1 MFVRRQSRQDFAFF
15 FCNSLKQELLTNSD
29 SIIIITIYYK
39 FIIYQL
45 LQKKRQKLQLT
56 QNAHFCCIIKLQKTK
71 RFSASIKCERTKPM
85 ISVSNVSKSFGKSQ
99 IIKDISFVAEAGK
112 ITGLIG
118 ANGSGKTTTMRLIS
132 TILKPD
138 CGTILVDGVDAMKDP
153 AAARKNLGV
162 LFGGDVSLYNRLS
175 AWENIMYFAKLQGM
189 SDEEAEK
196 RIKVLS
202 NLLDMDSYL
211 FKRVTGFSRGMRQ
224 KVSFAKSIVHN
235 PSVILLDEPSTG
247 LDIYSIR
254 DVQDFILTCKEQGKT
269 VLVSTHNMHEI
280 ERLCDNL
287 VIIADGRII
296 RDGTKEEILKN
307 EGTDD
312 VMEMFFKIAEGS
324 N

>member
-1 MFVRRQSRQDFAFF
+1 
-15 FCNSLKQELLTNSD
+15 
-29 SIIIITIYYK
+29 
-39 FIIYQL
+39 
-45 LQKKRQKLQLT
+45 
-56 QNAHFCCIIKLQKTK
+56 
-71 RFSASIKCERTKPM
+71 M
-85 ISVSNVSKSFGKSQ
+85 ISVSNVSKSFGKSK

-138 CGTILVDGVDAMKDP
+138 CGTILVDGVDAMNDP
-153 AAARKNLGV
+153 SGARKNLGV

-189 SDEEAEK
+189 SDEEAEH
-196 RIKVLS
+196 RIKILS
-202 NLLDMDSYL
+202 NLLDMDKFL

-287 VIIADGRII
+287 VIIADGQVVRN
-296 RDGTKEEILKN
+296 GTKEEILKN

>member
-1 MFVRRQSRQDFAFF
+1 
-15 FCNSLKQELLTNSD
+15 
-29 SIIIITIYYK
+29 
-39 FIIYQL
+39 
-45 LQKKRQKLQLT
+45 
-56 QNAHFCCIIKLQKTK
+56 
-71 RFSASIKCERTKPM
+71 M

-99 IIKDISFVAEAGK
+99 IIKNISFVAEAGK

-138 CGTILVDGVDAMKDP
+138 CGNILVDGVDAVSDP
-153 AAARKNLGV
+153 AGARKNLGV

-175 AWENIMYFAKLQGM
+175 AWANRMYVAKLQGM
-189 SDEEAEK
+189 SDEEAEQ
-196 RIKVLS
+196 RIKILS
-202 NLLDMDSYL
+202 NLLDMDKFL

-254 DVQDFILTCKEQGKT
+254 DVQDFILTCKEQEKT

-287 VIIADGRII
+287 VIIADGRIV
-296 RDGTKEEILKN
+296 RNGTKEDILRN
-307 EGTDD
+307 EGTSD

>member
-1 MFVRRQSRQDFAFF
+1 M
-15 FCNSLKQELLTNSD
+15 
-29 SIIIITIYYK
+29 IT
-39 FIIYQL
+39 
-45 LQKKRQKLQLT
+45 
-56 QNAHFCCIIKLQKTK
+56 
-71 RFSASIKCERTKPM
+71 
-85 ISVSNVSKSFGKSQ
+85 VSNVSKAFGKTQ
-99 IIKDISFVAEAGK
+99 VIKNISFTASPGQ

-138 CGTILVDGVDAMKDP
+138 SGSIIVDGADAVSNP

-162 LFGGDVSLYNRLS
+162 LFGGDVSLYNRLT

-189 SDEEAEK
+189 SDAEAET
-196 RIKVLS
+196 RIKILS
-202 NLLDMDSYL
+202 NLLDMDKYI

-224 KVSFAKSIVHN
+224 KVAFAKSIVHN

-287 VIIADGRII
+287 VIISDGRII
-296 RDGTKEEILKN
+296 RNGPKEEILRN

-312 VMEMFFKIAEGS
+312 VMEMFFRIAEGAD
-324 N
+324 

>member
-1 MFVRRQSRQDFAFF
+1 
-15 FCNSLKQELLTNSD
+15 
-29 SIIIITIYYK
+29 
-39 FIIYQL
+39 
-45 LQKKRQKLQLT
+45 
-56 QNAHFCCIIKLQKTK
+56 
-71 RFSASIKCERTKPM
+71 M
-85 ISVSNVSKSFGKSQ
+85 ISVSNVSKSFGKSK
-99 IIKDISFVAEAGK
+99 IIKDISFDAEAGK

-138 CGTILVDGVDAMKDP
+138 CGTILVDGVDAVNDP
-153 AAARKNLGV
+153 AGARKNLGV

-189 SDEEAEK
+189 SDDEAEQ
-196 RIKVLS
+196 RIKILS
-202 NLLDMDSYL
+202 NLLDMDKFL

-287 VIIADGRII
+287 VIIADGQIVRN
-296 RDGTKEEILKN
+296 GTKEEILRN
-307 EGTDD
+307 EGTND

>member
-1 MFVRRQSRQDFAFF
+1 
-15 FCNSLKQELLTNSD
+15 
-29 SIIIITIYYK
+29 
-39 FIIYQL
+39 
-45 LQKKRQKLQLT
+45 
-56 QNAHFCCIIKLQKTK
+56 
-71 RFSASIKCERTKPM
+71 M

-99 IIKDISFVAEAGK
+99 IIKNISFEAEPGK
-112 ITGLIG
+112 ITGFIG

-138 CGTILVDGVDAMKDP
+138 SGTILVDGVDAVKNP
-153 AAARKNLGV
+153 VAARKNLGV
-162 LFGGDVSLYNRLS
+162 LFGGDVSLYNRLT

-189 SDEEAEK
+189 NDEDAEQ
-196 RIKVLS
+196 RIKILS
-202 NLLDMDSYL
+202 NLLDMDRYL
-211 FKRVTGFSRGMRQ
+211 FKRVAGFSRGMRQ

-287 VIIADGRII
+287 VIIADGKII
-296 RDGTKEEILKN
+296 RNGTKEEILES
-307 EGTDD
+307 EGTSD
-312 VMEMFFKIAEGS
+312 VMEMFFRIAEGS
-324 N
+324 DR

>member
-1 MFVRRQSRQDFAFF
+1 
-15 FCNSLKQELLTNSD
+15 
-29 SIIIITIYYK
+29 
-39 FIIYQL
+39 
-45 LQKKRQKLQLT
+45 
-56 QNAHFCCIIKLQKTK
+56 
-71 RFSASIKCERTKPM
+71 M
-85 ISVSNVSKSFGKSQ
+85 ISVTGVSKSFGKSK
-99 IIKDISFVAEAGK
+99 IIKDISFEAEAGK

-138 CGTILVDGVDAMKDP
+138 SGTILVDGADAVNDP

-189 SDEEAEK
+189 SDEEAEQRTK
-196 RIKVLS
+196 ILS
-202 NLLDMDSYL
+202 NLLDMDKFL
-211 FKRVTGFSRGMRQ
+211 FKRVQGFSRGMRQ

-287 VIIADGRII
+287 VIIADGRIV
-296 RDGTKEEILKN
+296 RNGTKEEILRR
-307 EGTDD
+307 EGTND

>member
-1 MFVRRQSRQDFAFF
+1 M
-15 FCNSLKQELLTNSD
+15 
-29 SIIIITIYYK
+29 IT
-39 FIIYQL
+39 
-45 LQKKRQKLQLT
+45 
-56 QNAHFCCIIKLQKTK
+56 
-71 RFSASIKCERTKPM
+71 
-85 ISVSNVSKSFGKSQ
+85 VSNVSKAFGKTQ
-99 IIKDISFVAEAGK
+99 VIKNISFTAAPGQ

-138 CGTILVDGVDAMKDP
+138 SGSIIVDGADAVSNP

-162 LFGGDVSLYNRLS
+162 LFGGDVSLYNRLT

-189 SDEEAEK
+189 NDAEAET
-196 RIKVLS
+196 RIKILS
-202 NLLDMDSYL
+202 NLLDMDKYI

-224 KVSFAKSIVHN
+224 KVAFAKSIVHN

-287 VIIADGRII
+287 VIISDGRII
-296 RDGTKEEILKN
+296 RNGPKEEILRN

-312 VMEMFFKIAEGS
+312 VMEMFFRIAEGAD
-324 N
+324 

>member
-1 MFVRRQSRQDFAFF
+1 
-15 FCNSLKQELLTNSD
+15 
-29 SIIIITIYYK
+29 
-39 FIIYQL
+39 
-45 LQKKRQKLQLT
+45 
-56 QNAHFCCIIKLQKTK
+56 
-71 RFSASIKCERTKPM
+71 M
-85 ISVSNVSKSFGKSQ
+85 ISISNVSKSFGKSK

-138 CGTILVDGVDAMKDP
+138 CGTILVDGVDAINDP
-153 AAARKNLGV
+153 AGARKNLGV

-189 SDEEAEK
+189 SDDEAEQ
-196 RIKVLS
+196 RIKILS
-202 NLLDMDSYL
+202 NLLDMDKFL

-254 DVQDFILTCKEQGKT
+254 DVQNFILTCKEQGKT

-287 VIIADGRII
+287 VIIADGQIVRN
-296 RDGTKEEILKN
+296 GTKEEILKN
-307 EGTDD
+307 EGTND
-312 VMEMFFKIAEGS
+312 VMEMFFKIAEDS

>member
-1 MFVRRQSRQDFAFF
+1 
-15 FCNSLKQELLTNSD
+15 
-29 SIIIITIYYK
+29 
-39 FIIYQL
+39 
-45 LQKKRQKLQLT
+45 
-56 QNAHFCCIIKLQKTK
+56 
-71 RFSASIKCERTKPM
+71 
-85 ISVSNVSKSFGKSQ
+85 
-99 IIKDISFVAEAGK
+99 
-112 ITGLIG
+112 
-118 ANGSGKTTTMRLIS
+118 
-132 TILKPD
+132 
-138 CGTILVDGVDAMKDP
+138 
-153 AAARKNLGV
+153 
-162 LFGGDVSLYNRLS
+162 
-175 AWENIMYFAKLQGM
+175 MYFAKLQGM
-189 SDEEAEK
+189 SEAEAEQ

-202 NLLDMDSYL
+202 NLLDMDKYL

-235 PSVILLDEPSTG
+235 PSVIMLDEPSTG

-254 DVQDFILTCKEQGKT
+254 DVQDFILTCKAQGKT

-296 RDGTKEEILKN
+296 RNGTKEDILRN

>member
-1 MFVRRQSRQDFAFF
+1 M
-15 FCNSLKQELLTNSD
+15 
-29 SIIIITIYYK
+29 IT
-39 FIIYQL
+39 
-45 LQKKRQKLQLT
+45 
-56 QNAHFCCIIKLQKTK
+56 
-71 RFSASIKCERTKPM
+71 
-85 ISVSNVSKSFGKSQ
+85 VSNVSKAFGKTQ
-99 IIKDISFVAEAGK
+99 VIKNISFTAAPGQ

-138 CGTILVDGVDAMKDP
+138 SGSIIVDGADAVSNP
-153 AAARKNLGV
+153 TAARKNLGV
-162 LFGGDVSLYNRLS
+162 LFGGDVSLYNRLT

-189 SDEEAEK
+189 SDAEAET
-196 RIKVLS
+196 RIKILS
-202 NLLDMDSYL
+202 NLLDMDKYI

-224 KVSFAKSIVHN
+224 KVAFAKSIVHN

-287 VIIADGRII
+287 VIISDGRII
-296 RDGTKEEILKN
+296 RNGPKEEILRN

-312 VMEMFFKIAEGS
+312 VMEMFFRIAEGAD
-324 N
+324 

>member
-1 MFVRRQSRQDFAFF
+1 M
-15 FCNSLKQELLTNSD
+15 
-29 SIIIITIYYK
+29 IT
-39 FIIYQL
+39 
-45 LQKKRQKLQLT
+45 
-56 QNAHFCCIIKLQKTK
+56 
-71 RFSASIKCERTKPM
+71 
-85 ISVSNVSKSFGKSQ
+85 VSNVSKAFGKTQ
-99 IIKDISFVAEAGK
+99 VIKNISFTAAPGQ

-138 CGTILVDGVDAMKDP
+138 SGSIIVDGADAVSNP

-162 LFGGDVSLYNRLS
+162 LFGGDVSLYNRLT

-189 SDEEAEK
+189 SDAEAET
-196 RIKVLS
+196 RIKILS
-202 NLLDMDSYL
+202 NLLDMDKYI

-224 KVSFAKSIVHN
+224 KVAFAKSIVHN

-287 VIIADGRII
+287 VIISDGRII
-296 RDGTKEEILKN
+296 RNGPKEEILRN

-312 VMEMFFKIAEGS
+312 VMEMFFRIAEGAD
-324 N
+324 

>member
-1 MFVRRQSRQDFAFF
+1 
-15 FCNSLKQELLTNSD
+15 
-29 SIIIITIYYK
+29 
-39 FIIYQL
+39 
-45 LQKKRQKLQLT
+45 
-56 QNAHFCCIIKLQKTK
+56 
-71 RFSASIKCERTKPM
+71 M
-85 ISVSNVSKSFGKSQ
+85 ISVSGVSKSFGNAK
-99 IIKDISFVAEAGK
+99 IIKDVSFVAQPGQ

-138 CGTILVDGVDAMKDP
+138 CGSIIVDGADAVNNP
-153 AAARKNLGV
+153 VAARKNLGV
-162 LFGGDVSLYNRLS
+162 LFGGDVSLYNRLT

-189 SDEEAEK
+189 SNDEAEE
-196 RIKVLS
+196 RIKILS
-202 NLLDMDSYL
+202 NLLDMDKYL

-235 PSVILLDEPSTG
+235 PSVIMLDEPSTG

-254 DVQDFILTCKEQGKT
+254 DVQDFILTCKAQGKT

-296 RDGTKEEILKN
+296 RNGTKEDILRN

>member
-1 MFVRRQSRQDFAFF
+1 M
-15 FCNSLKQELLTNSD
+15 
-29 SIIIITIYYK
+29 
-39 FIIYQL
+39 
-45 LQKKRQKLQLT
+45 
-56 QNAHFCCIIKLQKTK
+56 IK
-71 RFSASIKCERTKPM
+71 
-85 ISVSNVSKSFGKSQ
+85 VSNVSKSFGKAQ
-99 IIKDISFVAEAGK
+99 IIKDISFVAQPGQ

-138 CGTILVDGVDAMKDP
+138 CGSIEVDGVDAVNNP
-153 AAARKNLGV
+153 AGARKNLGV
-162 LFGGDVSLYNRLS
+162 LFGGDVSLYNRLT

-189 SDEEAEK
+189 DDNEAEQ
-196 RIKVLS
+196 RIKILS
-202 NLLDMDSYL
+202 NLLDMDRYL
-211 FKRVTGFSRGMRQ
+211 FKRVAGFSRGMRQ

-235 PSVILLDEPSTG
+235 PSVIMLDEPSTG

-287 VIIADGRII
+287 VIIADGKVI
-296 RDGTKEEILKN
+296 RNGTKEEILRN

-312 VMEMFFKIAEGS
+312 VMEMFFRIAEGS

>member
-1 MFVRRQSRQDFAFF
+1 
-15 FCNSLKQELLTNSD
+15 
-29 SIIIITIYYK
+29 
-39 FIIYQL
+39 
-45 LQKKRQKLQLT
+45 
-56 QNAHFCCIIKLQKTK
+56 
-71 RFSASIKCERTKPM
+71 M
-85 ISVSNVSKSFGKSQ
+85 ISVSNVSKTFGKNK
-99 IIKDISFVAEAGK
+99 IIKDISFVAQSGK

-138 CGTILVDGVDAMKDP
+138 CGKIIVDGADAVKNP
-153 AAARKNLGV
+153 SEARKNLGV
-162 LFGGDVSLYNRLS
+162 LFGGDVSLYNRLT

-189 SDEEAEK
+189 SEEEAEQ
-196 RIKVLS
+196 RIKILS
-202 NLLDMDSYL
+202 NLLDMDRFL
-211 FKRVTGFSRGMRQ
+211 FKRVAGFSRGMRQ

-287 VIIADGRII
+287 VIIADGRIV
-296 RDGTKEEILKN
+296 RNGTKEEILKN